1 MDGQLAGRLCARSS
15 LCLRLRFQWRVRP
28 RDLSVGRGVGRG
40 AAAAST
46 VGRHPGLP
54 EGGGGLYNNDDI
66 VKHLLC
72 SKHCSKRWI
81 RPGRGSRPGSR
92 GRGLESCPG
101 GLGPESPLRQVPVR
115 ELRQSPSPTP
125 SSAASTEPPEGRAL
139 GWMPPGWRTLSW
151 APPDDEVLS
160 WKSKIPSL
168 ASNGEAKR
176 QQWTDLLYLR
186 MKKGAFS
193 VVRRCVKL
201 CTGHEYAAKIINTK
215 KLSARD
221 HQKLEREAR
230 ICRLLKHSNIVRLH
244 DSISEEGFH
253 YLVFDLVT
261 GGELFEDIVARE
273 YYSEADASHCIQQI
287 LEAVLHCHQMGVVHR
302 DLKPENL
309 LLASKCKGAAVKLA
323 DFGLA
328 IEVQGD
334 QQAWFGF
341 AGTPGYLSPEVLRK
355 EAYGKPVDIWACG
368 VILYILLVG
377 YPPFWDEDQHKL
389 YQQIKA
395 GAYDFPSPEWDTVT
409 PEAKNLINQM
419 LTINPAKRIT
429 AHEALKHPWVCQR
442 STVASM
448 MHRQETVE
456 CLKKFNAR
464 RKLKGA
470 ILTTML
476 ATRNFSVGRQTTAPA
491 TMSAAASSP
500 TMGLVEQAKS
510 LLNKKADGVKP
521 QTNSTK
527 NSGGATSPKGSLPP
541 AALESSDST
550 TTTIEDEDTKAAR
563 ISDLLSTVRRGSGP
577 PDAEGPQPAAP
588 QPCPSPSFLNSLSGA
603 PARISDLLSTVR
615 RGSGPP
621 DAEGPQPAASQPC
634 GPSPSFL
641 NSLSGAPARISDL
654 LSTVRRGSGPPDA
667 EGPQPA
673 APQPCGPSPSFLNSL
688 SGPSRKQ
695 EIIKITE
702 QLIEAVNNGDFEAY
716 AKICDPGLTSFEP
729 EALGNLVEGMDF
741 HRFYFE
747 NLLAKN
753 SKPIHTTILNPHVH
767 VIGDDAACI
776 AYIRLTQ
783 YVDGQG
789 RPRTG
794 QSEET
799 RVWHRRDGKWQNV
812 HFHCSGAPVAPLQ

>member
-1 MDGQLAGRLCARSS
+1 MATTTCTRFTDEYQLY
-15 LCLRLRFQWRVRP
+15 
-28 RDLSVGRGVGRG
+28 
-40 AAAAST
+40 
-46 VGRHPGLP
+46 
-54 EGGGGLYNNDDI
+54 E
-66 VKHLLC
+66 
-72 SKHCSKRWI
+72 
-81 RPGRGSRPGSR
+81 
-92 GRGLESCPG
+92 E
-101 GLGPESPLRQVPVR
+101 LG
-115 ELRQSPSPTP
+115 
-125 SSAASTEPPEGRAL
+125 
-139 GWMPPGWRTLSW
+139 
-151 APPDDEVLS
+151 
-160 WKSKIPSL
+160 
-168 ASNGEAKR
+168 
-176 QQWTDLLYLR
+176 
-186 MKKGAFS
+186 KGAFS

-201 CTGHEYAAKIINTK
+201 CTGQEYAAKIINTK

-230 ICRLLKHSNIVRLH
+230 ICRLLKHPNIVRLH

-253 YLVFDLVT
+253 YLLFDLVT

-273 YYSEADASHCIQQI
+273 YYSEADASHCIHQI
-287 LEAVLHCHQMGVVHR
+287 LESVHHIHQHDIVHR

-309 LLASKCKGAAVKLA
+309 LLASKCKNAAVKLA

-429 AHEALKHPWVCQR
+429 AQEALKHPWVCQR

-476 ATRNFSVGRQTTAPA
+476 VSRNFS
-491 TMSAAASSP
+491 AAK
-500 TMGLVEQAKS
+500 T
-510 LLNKKADGVKP
+510 LLNKKADVKKRKSSSTVQYMP

-527 NSGGATSPKGSLPP
+527 NSIVTSPKGNIPSP
-541 AALESSDST
+541 ALEPQTTVIHNPVDGTKESSDSSNT
-550 TTTIEDEDTKAAR
+550 TVEDEDVKGKSLDNSSLKAQ
-563 ISDLLSTVRRGSGP
+563 SSTS
-577 PDAEGPQPAAP
+577 
-588 QPCPSPSFLNSLSGA
+588 
-603 PARISDLLSTVR
+603 
-615 RGSGPP
+615 
-621 DAEGPQPAASQPC
+621 SQPD
-634 GPSPSFL
+634 SSQ
-641 NSLSGAPARISDL
+641 SSS
-654 LSTVRRGSGPPDA
+654 
-667 EGPQPA
+667 A
-673 APQPCGPSPSFLNSL
+673 AVH
-688 SGPSRKQ
+688 SRKQ

-702 QLIEAVNNGDFEAY
+702 QLIEAINNGDFEAY

-767 VIGDDAACI
+767 LIGEDAACI

-783 YVDGQG
+783 FVDGQG
-789 RPRTG
+789 RPRSS

-799 RVWHRRDGKWQNV
+799 RVWHRRDSKWQNI
-812 HFHCSGAPVAPLQ
+812 HFHCSGAPAAPLQ

>member
-1 MDGQLAGRLCARSS
+1 MATTTCTRFTDEYQLY
-15 LCLRLRFQWRVRP
+15 
-28 RDLSVGRGVGRG
+28 
-40 AAAAST
+40 
-46 VGRHPGLP
+46 
-54 EGGGGLYNNDDI
+54 E
-66 VKHLLC
+66 
-72 SKHCSKRWI
+72 
-81 RPGRGSRPGSR
+81 
-92 GRGLESCPG
+92 E
-101 GLGPESPLRQVPVR
+101 LG
-115 ELRQSPSPTP
+115 
-125 SSAASTEPPEGRAL
+125 
-139 GWMPPGWRTLSW
+139 
-151 APPDDEVLS
+151 
-160 WKSKIPSL
+160 
-168 ASNGEAKR
+168 
-176 QQWTDLLYLR
+176 
-186 MKKGAFS
+186 KGAFS

-201 CTGHEYAAKIINTK
+201 STGQEYAAKIINTK

-230 ICRLLKHSNIVRLH
+230 ICRLLKHPNIVRLH

-253 YLVFDLVT
+253 YLLFDLVT

-273 YYSEADASHCIQQI
+273 YYSEADASHCMHQI
-287 LEAVLHCHQMGVVHR
+287 LDSVHHIHQHDIVHR

-309 LLASKCKGAAVKLA
+309 LLASKCKNAAVKLA

-429 AHEALKHPWVCQR
+429 AQEALKHPWVCQR

-476 ATRNFSVGRQTTAPA
+476 VSRNFSA
-491 TMSAAASSP
+491 
-500 TMGLVEQAKS
+500 AKS
-510 LLNKKADGVKP
+510 LLNKKADVKP

-527 NSGGATSPKGSLPP
+527 NSIVTSPKGNLPSP
-541 AALESSDST
+541 ALESSDSSNAT
-550 TTTIEDEDTKAAR
+550 VEDEEMKGKAVDNSSVQSNPSTQPDSAHTPPGPSPALFTATKFT
-563 ISDLLSTVRRGSGP
+563 DLLGVVRRGSVPTSDG
-577 PDAEGPQPAAP
+577 EGGSTITPAVVSAPSTPQTPNIPTQMSRLTDLVSSVRRPTAP
-588 QPCPSPSFLNSLSGA
+588 QTDTEASAASRPLTAPVSAPSHPSPS
-603 PARISDLLSTVR
+603 PA
-615 RGSGPP
+615 
-621 DAEGPQPAASQPC
+621 QPSSSPL
-634 GPSPSFL
+634 PS
-641 NSLSGAPARISDL
+641 AH
-654 LSTVRRGSGPPDA
+654 
-667 EGPQPA
+667 
-673 APQPCGPSPSFLNSL
+673 
-688 SGPSRKQ
+688 SRKQ

-702 QLIEAVNNGDFEAY
+702 QLIEAINNGDFEAY
-716 AKICDPGLTSFEP
+716 AKICDPGLTCFEP

-747 NLLAKN
+747 NLLSKN

-767 VIGDDAACI
+767 LIGEEAACI

-789 RPRTG
+789 RPRSS

-799 RVWHRRDGKWQNV
+799 RVWHRRDSKWQNV
-812 HFHCSGAPVAPLQ
+812 HFHCSGAPAAPLQ

>member
-1 MDGQLAGRLCARSS
+1 MATTTCTRFTDEFQLY
-15 LCLRLRFQWRVRP
+15 
-28 RDLSVGRGVGRG
+28 
-40 AAAAST
+40 
-46 VGRHPGLP
+46 
-54 EGGGGLYNNDDI
+54 E
-66 VKHLLC
+66 
-72 SKHCSKRWI
+72 
-81 RPGRGSRPGSR
+81 
-92 GRGLESCPG
+92 E
-101 GLGPESPLRQVPVR
+101 LG
-115 ELRQSPSPTP
+115 
-125 SSAASTEPPEGRAL
+125 
-139 GWMPPGWRTLSW
+139 
-151 APPDDEVLS
+151 
-160 WKSKIPSL
+160 
-168 ASNGEAKR
+168 
-176 QQWTDLLYLR
+176 
-186 MKKGAFS
+186 KGAFS

-201 CTGHEYAAKIINTK
+201 CTGQEYAAKIINTK

-253 YLVFDLVT
+253 YLLFDLVT

-273 YYSEADASHCIQQI
+273 YYSEADASHCIHQI
-287 LEAVLHCHQMGVVHR
+287 LESVHHIHQHDIVHR

-309 LLASKCKGAAVKLA
+309 LLASKCKNAAVKLA

-429 AHEALKHPWVCQR
+429 AQEALKHPWVCQR

-476 ATRNFSVGRQTTAPA
+476 VSRNFSA
-491 TMSAAASSP
+491 
-500 TMGLVEQAKS
+500 AKS
-510 LLNKKADGVKP
+510 LLNKKADVKVRKRKSSSTVQYMEP
-521 QTNSTK
+521 QTTVIHNPVDRTK
-527 NSGGATSPKGSLPP
+527 
-541 AALESSDST
+541 ESSDSSNT
-550 TTTIEDEDTKAAR
+550 TVEDEDVKA
-563 ISDLLSTVRRGSGP
+563 
-577 PDAEGPQPAAP
+577 
-588 QPCPSPSFLNSLSGA
+588 
-603 PARISDLLSTVR
+603 
-615 RGSGPP
+615 
-621 DAEGPQPAASQPC
+621 
-634 GPSPSFL
+634 
-641 NSLSGAPARISDL
+641 
-654 LSTVRRGSGPPDA
+654 
-667 EGPQPA
+667 
-673 APQPCGPSPSFLNSL
+673 
-688 SGPSRKQ
+688 RKQ

-702 QLIEAVNNGDFEAY
+702 QLIEAINNGDFEAY
-716 AKICDPGLTSFEP
+716 AKICDAGLTSFEP

-767 VIGDDAACI
+767 LIGEDAACI

-783 YVDGQG
+783 FVDGQG
-789 RPRTG
+789 RPRSS

-799 RVWHRRDGKWQNV
+799 RVWHRRDSKWQNI
-812 HFHCSGAPVAPLQ
+812 HFHCSGAPAAPLQ

>member
-1 MDGQLAGRLCARSS
+1 MAVTCTRFTDEYQLYEEIG
-15 LCLRLRFQWRVRP
+15 
-28 RDLSVGRGVGRG
+28 
-40 AAAAST
+40 
-46 VGRHPGLP
+46 
-54 EGGGGLYNNDDI
+54 
-66 VKHLLC
+66 
-72 SKHCSKRWI
+72 
-81 RPGRGSRPGSR
+81 
-92 GRGLESCPG
+92 
-101 GLGPESPLRQVPVR
+101 
-115 ELRQSPSPTP
+115 
-125 SSAASTEPPEGRAL
+125 
-139 GWMPPGWRTLSW
+139 
-151 APPDDEVLS
+151 
-160 WKSKIPSL
+160 
-168 ASNGEAKR
+168 
-176 QQWTDLLYLR
+176 
-186 MKKGAFS
+186 KGAFS

-230 ICRLLKHSNIVRLH
+230 ICRLLKHPNIVRLH

-253 YLVFDLVT
+253 YLIFDLVT

-273 YYSEADASHCIQQI
+273 YYSEADASHCLHQI
-287 LEAVLHCHQMGVVHR
+287 LESVCFTHSCDIVHR

-491 TMSAAASSP
+491 TITTAATSTAL
-500 TMGLVEQAKS
+500 GLVEQAKT
-510 LLNKKADGVKP
+510 LLNKKTDVGKP

-527 NSGGATSPKGSLPP
+527 NSAGVTSPKGPIPP

-550 TTTIEDEDTKAAR
+550 HTNPEDEEMKVLKFSDILSSVRRGSGALEAEGPQAAVAQQP
-563 ISDLLSTVRRGSGP
+563 LSPSFPHSPLAQPARFTDIFNTVRRGSE
-577 PDAEGPQPAAP
+577 AEGVQYSNTQHRLSQPH
-588 QPCPSPSFLNSLSGA
+588 LNS
-603 PARISDLLSTVR
+603 PFV
-615 RGSGPP
+615 
-621 DAEGPQPAASQPC
+621 QP
-634 GPSPSFL
+634 
-641 NSLSGAPARISDL
+641 
-654 LSTVRRGSGPPDA
+654 
-667 EGPQPA
+667 
-673 APQPCGPSPSFLNSL
+673 
-688 SGPSRKQ
+688 RKQ

-716 AKICDPGLTSFEP
+716 AKICDPGLTTFEP
-729 EALGNLVEGMDF
+729 EALGNLVEGIDF

-747 NLLAKN
+747 NLLSKN
-753 SKPIHTTILNPHVH
+753 NKPIHTTILNPHVH
-767 VIGDDAACI
+767 VVGEDAACI

-783 YVDGQG
+783 YIDTQG
-789 RPRTG
+789 RPRTS

>member
-1 MDGQLAGRLCARSS
+1 MATTTCTRFTDEYQLY
-15 LCLRLRFQWRVRP
+15 
-28 RDLSVGRGVGRG
+28 
-40 AAAAST
+40 
-46 VGRHPGLP
+46 
-54 EGGGGLYNNDDI
+54 E
-66 VKHLLC
+66 
-72 SKHCSKRWI
+72 
-81 RPGRGSRPGSR
+81 
-92 GRGLESCPG
+92 E
-101 GLGPESPLRQVPVR
+101 LG
-115 ELRQSPSPTP
+115 
-125 SSAASTEPPEGRAL
+125 
-139 GWMPPGWRTLSW
+139 
-151 APPDDEVLS
+151 
-160 WKSKIPSL
+160 
-168 ASNGEAKR
+168 
-176 QQWTDLLYLR
+176 
-186 MKKGAFS
+186 KGAFS

-201 CTGHEYAAKIINTK
+201 CTGQEYAAKIINTK

-230 ICRLLKHSNIVRLH
+230 ICRLLKHPNIVRLH

-253 YLVFDLVT
+253 YLLFDLVT

-309 LLASKCKGAAVKLA
+309 LLASKCKNAAVKLA

-429 AHEALKHPWVCQR
+429 AQEALKHPWVCQR

-476 ATRNFSVGRQTTAPA
+476 VSRNFSVGSRQTTAPA
-491 TMSAAASSP
+491 SVTAAAAAVAAAAG
-500 TMGLVEQAKS
+500 TTAGLVEQAKT
-510 LLNKKADGVKP
+510 LLNKKADVKEP
-521 QTNSTK
+521 QTTVIHNPVDRK
-527 NSGGATSPKGSLPP
+527 K
-541 AALESSDST
+541 ESSDSSNT
-550 TTTIEDEDTKAAR
+550 TVEDEDVKGKSLDSSSLKAQSSTSSQPDSSQGSSAASFSATKFA
-563 ISDLLSTVRRGSGP
+563 DLLGSVRRGSGP
-577 PDAEGPQPAAP
+577 TSDGEGRSSTPPPAAFSA
-588 QPCPSPSFLNSLSGA
+588 PSPPHTPVVPMQMSRLTDLVSSVRRVPVAPAPEVEAAPAPVPCARPTPPPAHTTSPPPPHSPSSPSLS
-603 PARISDLLSTVR
+603 S
-615 RGSGPP
+615 
-621 DAEGPQPAASQPC
+621 SQM
-634 GPSPSFL
+634 
-641 NSLSGAPARISDL
+641 
-654 LSTVRRGSGPPDA
+654 
-667 EGPQPA
+667 
-673 APQPCGPSPSFLNSL
+673 
-688 SGPSRKQ
+688 RKQ

-767 VIGDDAACI
+767 LIGEDAACI

-783 YVDGQG
+783 FVDGQG
-789 RPRTG
+789 RPRSS

-799 RVWHRRDGKWQNV
+799 RVWHRRDSKWQNI
-812 HFHCSGAPVAPLQ
+812 HFHCSGAPAAPLQ

>member
-1 MDGQLAGRLCARSS
+1 MATTTCTRFTDEYQLY
-15 LCLRLRFQWRVRP
+15 
-28 RDLSVGRGVGRG
+28 
-40 AAAAST
+40 
-46 VGRHPGLP
+46 
-54 EGGGGLYNNDDI
+54 E
-66 VKHLLC
+66 
-72 SKHCSKRWI
+72 
-81 RPGRGSRPGSR
+81 
-92 GRGLESCPG
+92 E
-101 GLGPESPLRQVPVR
+101 LG
-115 ELRQSPSPTP
+115 
-125 SSAASTEPPEGRAL
+125 
-139 GWMPPGWRTLSW
+139 
-151 APPDDEVLS
+151 
-160 WKSKIPSL
+160 
-168 ASNGEAKR
+168 
-176 QQWTDLLYLR
+176 
-186 MKKGAFS
+186 KGAFS

-201 CTGHEYAAKIINTK
+201 CTGQEYAAKIINTK

-230 ICRLLKHSNIVRLH
+230 ICRLLKHHNIVRLH

-253 YLVFDLVT
+253 YLLFDLVT

-273 YYSEADASHCIQQI
+273 YYSEADASHCIHQI
-287 LEAVLHCHQMGVVHR
+287 LDSVHHIHQHDIVHR

-309 LLASKCKGAAVKLA
+309 LLASKCKNAAVKLA

-429 AHEALKHPWVCQR
+429 AQEALKHPWVCQR

-476 ATRNFSVGRQTTAPA
+476 VSRNFS
-491 TMSAAASSP
+491 AAK
-500 TMGLVEQAKS
+500 T
-510 LLNKKADGVKP
+510 LLNKKADVKKRKSSSTVQYMEP
-521 QTNSTK
+521 QTTVIHNPVDRTK
-527 NSGGATSPKGSLPP
+527 
-541 AALESSDST
+541 ESSDSSNT
-550 TTTIEDEDTKAAR
+550 TVEDEDVKGKSLDNSSLKAQSSTSSQPDSAQGSSAAVYSATKFA
-563 ISDLLSTVRRGSGP
+563 DLLGSVRRGSGP
-577 PDAEGPQPAAP
+577 TSDGEGRTSTPPPAALSAPSPPHTPVVPMQMSRLTDLVSSVRRVPAAP
-588 QPCPSPSFLNSLSGA
+588 APEVDAAPAPVPSARPTPPPAHTTSPPPPPSPSSLS
-603 PARISDLLSTVR
+603 LS
-615 RGSGPP
+615 S
-621 DAEGPQPAASQPC
+621 SQ
-634 GPSPSFL
+634 
-641 NSLSGAPARISDL
+641 I
-654 LSTVRRGSGPPDA
+654 
-667 EGPQPA
+667 
-673 APQPCGPSPSFLNSL
+673 
-688 SGPSRKQ
+688 RKQ

-702 QLIEAVNNGDFEAY
+702 QLIEAINNGDFEAY

-767 VIGDDAACI
+767 LIGEDAACI

-783 YVDGQG
+783 YVDNQG
-789 RPRTG
+789 RPRSS

-799 RVWHRRDGKWQNV
+799 RVWHRRDSKWQNI
-812 HFHCSGAPVAPLQ
+812 HFHCSGAPAAPLQ

>member
-1 MDGQLAGRLCARSS
+1 MATTTCTRFTDEYQLY
-15 LCLRLRFQWRVRP
+15 
-28 RDLSVGRGVGRG
+28 
-40 AAAAST
+40 
-46 VGRHPGLP
+46 
-54 EGGGGLYNNDDI
+54 E
-66 VKHLLC
+66 
-72 SKHCSKRWI
+72 
-81 RPGRGSRPGSR
+81 
-92 GRGLESCPG
+92 E
-101 GLGPESPLRQVPVR
+101 LG
-115 ELRQSPSPTP
+115 
-125 SSAASTEPPEGRAL
+125 
-139 GWMPPGWRTLSW
+139 
-151 APPDDEVLS
+151 
-160 WKSKIPSL
+160 
-168 ASNGEAKR
+168 
-176 QQWTDLLYLR
+176 
-186 MKKGAFS
+186 KGAFS

-201 CTGHEYAAKIINTK
+201 CTGQEYAAKIINTK

-230 ICRLLKHSNIVRLH
+230 ICRLLKHPNIVRLH

-253 YLVFDLVT
+253 YLLFDLVT

-309 LLASKCKGAAVKLA
+309 LLASKCKNAAVKLA

-429 AHEALKHPWVCQR
+429 AQEALKHPWVCQR

-464 RKLKGA
+464 RKLK
-470 ILTTML
+470 
-476 ATRNFSVGRQTTAPA
+476 VGLKTHYLKHQPLQVLKLTAPLRPTVA
-491 TMSAAASSP
+491 TTSYELLFPLSSAA
-500 TMGLVEQAKS
+500 
-510 LLNKKADGVKP
+510 
-521 QTNSTK
+521 
-527 NSGGATSPKGSLPP
+527 
-541 AALESSDST
+541 
-550 TTTIEDEDTKAAR
+550 
-563 ISDLLSTVRRGSGP
+563 
-577 PDAEGPQPAAP
+577 
-588 QPCPSPSFLNSLSGA
+588 
-603 PARISDLLSTVR
+603 
-615 RGSGPP
+615 
-621 DAEGPQPAASQPC
+621 
-634 GPSPSFL
+634 
-641 NSLSGAPARISDL
+641 
-654 LSTVRRGSGPPDA
+654 
-667 EGPQPA
+667 
-673 APQPCGPSPSFLNSL
+673 
-688 SGPSRKQ
+688 RKQ

-702 QLIEAVNNGDFEAY
+702 QLIEAINNGDFEAY

-767 VIGDDAACI
+767 LIGEDAACI

-783 YVDGQG
+783 FVDSQG
-789 RPRTG
+789 RPRSS

-799 RVWHRRDGKWQNV
+799 RVWYRRDSKWQNI
-812 HFHCSGAPVAPLQ
+812 HFHCSGAPAAPLQ

>member
-1 MDGQLAGRLCARSS
+1 MAVTCTRFTDEYQLYEEIG
-15 LCLRLRFQWRVRP
+15 
-28 RDLSVGRGVGRG
+28 
-40 AAAAST
+40 
-46 VGRHPGLP
+46 
-54 EGGGGLYNNDDI
+54 
-66 VKHLLC
+66 
-72 SKHCSKRWI
+72 
-81 RPGRGSRPGSR
+81 
-92 GRGLESCPG
+92 
-101 GLGPESPLRQVPVR
+101 
-115 ELRQSPSPTP
+115 
-125 SSAASTEPPEGRAL
+125 
-139 GWMPPGWRTLSW
+139 
-151 APPDDEVLS
+151 
-160 WKSKIPSL
+160 
-168 ASNGEAKR
+168 
-176 QQWTDLLYLR
+176 
-186 MKKGAFS
+186 KGAFS

-230 ICRLLKHSNIVRLH
+230 ICRLLKHPNIVRLH

-253 YLVFDLVT
+253 YLIFDLVT

-328 IEVQGD
+328 IEVQGE

-491 TMSAAASSP
+491 TITTAATSTAL
-500 TMGLVEQAKS
+500 GLVEQAKS
-510 LLNKKADGVKP
+510 LLNKKTDVGKP

-527 NSGGATSPKGSLPP
+527 NSAGVTSPKGPIPP
-541 AALESSDST
+541 ATLEPQTTVIHNLVDGIKESSDST
-550 TTTIEDEDTKAAR
+550 HTNPEDEEMKA
-563 ISDLLSTVRRGSGP
+563 
-577 PDAEGPQPAAP
+577 
-588 QPCPSPSFLNSLSGA
+588 
-603 PARISDLLSTVR
+603 
-615 RGSGPP
+615 
-621 DAEGPQPAASQPC
+621 
-634 GPSPSFL
+634 
-641 NSLSGAPARISDL
+641 
-654 LSTVRRGSGPPDA
+654 
-667 EGPQPA
+667 
-673 APQPCGPSPSFLNSL
+673 
-688 SGPSRKQ
+688 RKQ

-716 AKICDPGLTSFEP
+716 AKICDPGLTTFEP
-729 EALGNLVEGMDF
+729 EALGNLVEGIDF

-747 NLLAKN
+747 NLLSKN
-753 SKPIHTTILNPHVH
+753 NKPIHTTILNPHVH
-767 VIGDDAACI
+767 VVGEDAACI

-783 YVDGQG
+783 YIDTQG
-789 RPRTG
+789 RPRTS

>member
-1 MDGQLAGRLCARSS
+1 MRQVWPDESS
-15 LCLRLRFQWRVRP
+15 
-28 RDLSVGRGVGRG
+28 
-40 AAAAST
+40 
-46 VGRHPGLP
+46 
-54 EGGGGLYNNDDI
+54 
-66 VKHLLC
+66 
-72 SKHCSKRWI
+72 
-81 RPGRGSRPGSR
+81 GSLPGSR
-92 GRGLESCPG
+92 HSGAFPANPPLGSEFQGSSPG
-101 GLGPESPLRQVPVR
+101 AKNRSLQVPNSGLTVPRSRPCLGVR
-115 ELRQSPSPTP
+115 GDLAGAKTLR
-125 SSAASTEPPEGRAL
+125 
-139 GWMPPGWRTLSW
+139 
-151 APPDDEVLS
+151 
-160 WKSKIPSL
+160 
-168 ASNGEAKR
+168 
-176 QQWTDLLYLR
+176 
-186 MKKGAFS
+186 GAFS
-193 VVRRCVKL
+193 VVRRCVKK
-201 CTGHEYAAKIINTK
+201 TSTQEYAAKIINTK

-230 ICRLLKHSNIVRLH
+230 ICRLLKHPNIVRLH

-273 YYSEADASHCIQQI
+273 YYSEADASHCIHQI
-287 LEAVLHCHQMGVVHR
+287 LESVNHIHQHDIVHR

-355 EAYGKPVDIWACG
+355 DPYGKPVDIWACG

-429 AHEALKHPWVCQR
+429 ADQALKHPWVCQR

-456 CLKKFNAR
+456 CLRKFNAR

-476 ATRNFSVGRQTTAPA
+476 VSRNFSA
-491 TMSAAASSP
+491 
-500 TMGLVEQAKS
+500 AKS
-510 LLNKKADGVKP
+510 LLNKKSDGGVKKRKSSSSVHLMEP
-521 QTNSTK
+521 QTTVVHN
-527 NSGGATSPKGSLPP
+527 ATDGIKGST
-541 AALESSDST
+541 ESCNT
-550 TTTIEDEDTKAAR
+550 TTEDDDLKAAQLR
-563 ISDLLSTVRRGSGP
+563 TGDRSSLGSDGRSPRDRTAPSAGMQ
-577 PDAEGPQPAAP
+577 PQP
-588 QPCPSPSFLNSLSGA
+588 SL
-603 PARISDLLSTVR
+603 
-615 RGSGPP
+615 GSS
-621 DAEGPQPAASQPC
+621 A
-634 GPSPSFL
+634 
-641 NSLSGAPARISDL
+641 I
-654 LSTVRRGSGPPDA
+654 
-667 EGPQPA
+667 
-673 APQPCGPSPSFLNSL
+673 
-688 SGPSRKQ
+688 RKQ

-702 QLIEAVNNGDFEAY
+702 QLIEAINNGDFDAY
-716 AKICDPGLTSFEP
+716 TKICDPGLTSFEP

-741 HRFYFE
+741 HKFYFE
-747 NLLAKN
+747 NLLSKN

-767 VIGDDAACI
+767 VIGEDAACI

-783 YVDGQG
+783 YIDGQG
-789 RPRTG
+789 RPRTS

-799 RVWHRRDGKWQNV
+799 RVWHRRDGKWLNV
-812 HFHCSGAPVAPLQ
+812 HYHCSGAPAAPLQ

>member
-1 MDGQLAGRLCARSS
+1 MATTTCTRFTDEYQLY
-15 LCLRLRFQWRVRP
+15 
-28 RDLSVGRGVGRG
+28 
-40 AAAAST
+40 
-46 VGRHPGLP
+46 
-54 EGGGGLYNNDDI
+54 E
-66 VKHLLC
+66 
-72 SKHCSKRWI
+72 
-81 RPGRGSRPGSR
+81 
-92 GRGLESCPG
+92 E
-101 GLGPESPLRQVPVR
+101 LG
-115 ELRQSPSPTP
+115 
-125 SSAASTEPPEGRAL
+125 
-139 GWMPPGWRTLSW
+139 
-151 APPDDEVLS
+151 
-160 WKSKIPSL
+160 
-168 ASNGEAKR
+168 
-176 QQWTDLLYLR
+176 
-186 MKKGAFS
+186 KGAFS

-201 CTGHEYAAKIINTK
+201 CTGQEYAAKIINTK

-253 YLVFDLVT
+253 YLLFDLVT

-273 YYSEADASHCIQQI
+273 YYSEADASHCIHQI
-287 LEAVLHCHQMGVVHR
+287 LDSVHHIHQHDIVHR

-309 LLASKCKGAAVKLA
+309 LLASKCKNAAVKLA

-429 AHEALKHPWVCQR
+429 AQEALKHPWVCQR

-476 ATRNFSVGRQTTAPA
+476 VSRNFSA
-491 TMSAAASSP
+491 
-500 TMGLVEQAKS
+500 AKS
-510 LLNKKADGVKP
+510 LLNKKADVKKRKSSSTVQYMEP
-521 QTNSTK
+521 QTTVIHNPVDGTK
-527 NSGGATSPKGSLPP
+527 
-541 AALESSDST
+541 ESSDSSNT
-550 TTTIEDEDTKAAR
+550 TVEDEDVKA
-563 ISDLLSTVRRGSGP
+563 
-577 PDAEGPQPAAP
+577 
-588 QPCPSPSFLNSLSGA
+588 
-603 PARISDLLSTVR
+603 
-615 RGSGPP
+615 
-621 DAEGPQPAASQPC
+621 
-634 GPSPSFL
+634 
-641 NSLSGAPARISDL
+641 
-654 LSTVRRGSGPPDA
+654 
-667 EGPQPA
+667 
-673 APQPCGPSPSFLNSL
+673 
-688 SGPSRKQ
+688 RKQ

-767 VIGDDAACI
+767 LIGEDAACI

-783 YVDGQG
+783 FVDGQG
-789 RPRTG
+789 RPRSS

-799 RVWHRRDGKWQNV
+799 RVWHRRDSKWQNV
-812 HFHCSGAPVAPLQ
+812 HFHCSGAPAAPLQ

>member
-1 MDGQLAGRLCARSS
+1 MATTTCTRFTDEYQLY
-15 LCLRLRFQWRVRP
+15 
-28 RDLSVGRGVGRG
+28 
-40 AAAAST
+40 
-46 VGRHPGLP
+46 
-54 EGGGGLYNNDDI
+54 E
-66 VKHLLC
+66 
-72 SKHCSKRWI
+72 
-81 RPGRGSRPGSR
+81 
-92 GRGLESCPG
+92 E
-101 GLGPESPLRQVPVR
+101 LG
-115 ELRQSPSPTP
+115 
-125 SSAASTEPPEGRAL
+125 
-139 GWMPPGWRTLSW
+139 
-151 APPDDEVLS
+151 
-160 WKSKIPSL
+160 
-168 ASNGEAKR
+168 
-176 QQWTDLLYLR
+176 
-186 MKKGAFS
+186 KGAFS

-201 CTGHEYAAKIINTK
+201 STGQEYAAKIINTK

-230 ICRLLKHSNIVRLH
+230 ICRLLKHPNIVRLH

-253 YLVFDLVT
+253 YLLFDLVT

-309 LLASKCKGAAVKLA
+309 LLASKCKNAAVKLA

-429 AHEALKHPWVCQR
+429 AQEALKHPWVCQR

-476 ATRNFSVGRQTTAPA
+476 VSRNFSVGSRQTTAPA
-491 TMSAAASSP
+491 SVTAAAAAVAAAAG
-500 TMGLVEQAKS
+500 TTAGLVEQAKS
-510 LLNKKADGVKP
+510 LLNKKADVKP

-527 NSGGATSPKGSLPP
+527 NSIVTSPKGNLPSP
-541 AALESSDST
+541 ALEAQTTVIHNAVDGIKESSDSSNAT
-550 TTTIEDEDTKAAR
+550 VEDEEMKA
-563 ISDLLSTVRRGSGP
+563 
-577 PDAEGPQPAAP
+577 
-588 QPCPSPSFLNSLSGA
+588 
-603 PARISDLLSTVR
+603 
-615 RGSGPP
+615 
-621 DAEGPQPAASQPC
+621 
-634 GPSPSFL
+634 
-641 NSLSGAPARISDL
+641 
-654 LSTVRRGSGPPDA
+654 
-667 EGPQPA
+667 
-673 APQPCGPSPSFLNSL
+673 
-688 SGPSRKQ
+688 RKQ

-702 QLIEAVNNGDFEAY
+702 QLIEANNNGDFEAY
-716 AKICDPGLTSFEP
+716 AKICDPGLTCFEP

-747 NLLAKN
+747 NLLSKN

-767 VIGDDAACI
+767 LIGDEAACI

-789 RPRTG
+789 RPRSS

-799 RVWHRRDGKWQNV
+799 RVWHRRDSKWQNV
-812 HFHCSGAPVAPLQ
+812 HFHCSGAPAAPLQ

>member
-1 MDGQLAGRLCARSS
+1 M
-15 LCLRLRFQWRVRP
+15 
-28 RDLSVGRGVGRG
+28 
-40 AAAAST
+40 AST
-46 VGRHPGLP
+46 GTCTRFSD
-54 EGGGGLYNNDDI
+54 EYQLY
-66 VKHLLC
+66 
-72 SKHCSKRWI
+72 
-81 RPGRGSRPGSR
+81 
-92 GRGLESCPG
+92 EE
-101 GLGPESPLRQVPVR
+101 LG
-115 ELRQSPSPTP
+115 
-125 SSAASTEPPEGRAL
+125 
-139 GWMPPGWRTLSW
+139 
-151 APPDDEVLS
+151 
-160 WKSKIPSL
+160 
-168 ASNGEAKR
+168 
-176 QQWTDLLYLR
+176 
-186 MKKGAFS
+186 KGAFS
-193 VVRRCVKL
+193 IVRRCVKL
-201 CTGHEYAAKIINTK
+201 STGQEYAAKIINTK

-328 IEVQGD
+328 IEVQGE

-429 AHEALKHPWVCQR
+429 ATEALKHPWVCQR

-476 ATRNFSVGRQTTAPA
+476 ATRNFSA
-491 TMSAAASSP
+491 
-500 TMGLVEQAKS
+500 AKS
-510 LLNKKADGVKP
+510 LLNKKVDGVKP

-527 NSGGATSPKGSLPP
+527 NNVVTSPKGNIPCP
-541 AALESSDST
+541 ALEPQTTVIHNPVDGIKESSDSSN
-550 TTTIEDEDTKAAR
+550 TTIEDEDVKA
-563 ISDLLSTVRRGSGP
+563 
-577 PDAEGPQPAAP
+577 
-588 QPCPSPSFLNSLSGA
+588 
-603 PARISDLLSTVR
+603 
-615 RGSGPP
+615 
-621 DAEGPQPAASQPC
+621 
-634 GPSPSFL
+634 
-641 NSLSGAPARISDL
+641 
-654 LSTVRRGSGPPDA
+654 
-667 EGPQPA
+667 
-673 APQPCGPSPSFLNSL
+673 
-688 SGPSRKQ
+688 RKQ
-695 EIIKITE
+695 EIIKLTE
-702 QLIEAVNNGDFEAY
+702 QLIEAINNGDFEAY

-767 VIGDDAACI
+767 LIGEDAACI

-783 YVDGQG
+783 YIDSQG
-789 RPRTG
+789 RPRTT

-799 RVWHRRDGKWQNV
+799 RVWHRRDSKWQNV
-812 HFHCSGAPVAPLQ
+812 HFHCSGAPAAPLQ

>member
-1 MDGQLAGRLCARSS
+1 M
-15 LCLRLRFQWRVRP
+15 
-28 RDLSVGRGVGRG
+28 
-40 AAAAST
+40 AST
-46 VGRHPGLP
+46 GTCTRFSD
-54 EGGGGLYNNDDI
+54 EYQLY
-66 VKHLLC
+66 
-72 SKHCSKRWI
+72 
-81 RPGRGSRPGSR
+81 
-92 GRGLESCPG
+92 EE
-101 GLGPESPLRQVPVR
+101 LG
-115 ELRQSPSPTP
+115 
-125 SSAASTEPPEGRAL
+125 
-139 GWMPPGWRTLSW
+139 
-151 APPDDEVLS
+151 
-160 WKSKIPSL
+160 
-168 ASNGEAKR
+168 
-176 QQWTDLLYLR
+176 
-186 MKKGAFS
+186 KGAFS
-193 VVRRCVKL
+193 IVRRCVKL
-201 CTGHEYAAKIINTK
+201 STGQEYAAKIINTK

-273 YYSEADASHCIQQI
+273 YYSEADASHCIHQI
-287 LEAVLHCHQMGVVHR
+287 LDSVNHIHQHDIVHR

-328 IEVQGD
+328 IEVQGE

-429 AHEALKHPWVCQR
+429 ATEALKHPWVCQR

-476 ATRNFSVGRQTTAPA
+476 ATRNFSA
-491 TMSAAASSP
+491 
-500 TMGLVEQAKS
+500 AKS
-510 LLNKKADGVKP
+510 LLNKKVDGVKKRKSSSSV
-521 QTNSTK
+521 Q
-527 NSGGATSPKGSLPP
+527 LM
-541 AALESSDST
+541 ESSDSSN
-550 TTTIEDEDTKAAR
+550 TTIEDEDVKAKGAESNAVR
-563 ISDLLSTVRRGSGP
+563 NQSGAGSQTEVLQSAHPPPPVLSAKFTDVLSSVRRGSGP
-577 PDAEGPQPAAP
+577 FPEHEGPQTATQPQTPSLAP
-588 QPCPSPSFLNSLSGA
+588 SAMPTAKFTDVLKS
-603 PARISDLLSTVR
+603 VR
-615 RGSGPP
+615 RGSAPFPESEGGQSVQTPP
-621 DAEGPQPAASQPC
+621 LNPFISTPFAKGLDRVSVKSQSNDSKRPLS
-634 GPSPSFL
+634 SP
-641 NSLSGAPARISDL
+641 
-654 LSTVRRGSGPPDA
+654 PPT
-667 EGPQPA
+667 Q
-673 APQPCGPSPSFLNSL
+673 
-688 SGPSRKQ
+688 SRKQ
-695 EIIKITE
+695 EIIKLTE
-702 QLIEAVNNGDFEAY
+702 QLIEAINNGDFEAY

-767 VIGDDAACI
+767 LIGEDAACI

-783 YVDGQG
+783 YIDSQG
-789 RPRTG
+789 RPRTT

-799 RVWHRRDGKWQNV
+799 RVWHRRDSKWQNV
-812 HFHCSGAPVAPLQ
+812 HFHCSGAPAAPLQ

>member
-1 MDGQLAGRLCARSS
+1 MATTVTCTRFTDEYQLYEEIG
-15 LCLRLRFQWRVRP
+15 
-28 RDLSVGRGVGRG
+28 
-40 AAAAST
+40 
-46 VGRHPGLP
+46 
-54 EGGGGLYNNDDI
+54 
-66 VKHLLC
+66 
-72 SKHCSKRWI
+72 
-81 RPGRGSRPGSR
+81 
-92 GRGLESCPG
+92 
-101 GLGPESPLRQVPVR
+101 
-115 ELRQSPSPTP
+115 
-125 SSAASTEPPEGRAL
+125 
-139 GWMPPGWRTLSW
+139 
-151 APPDDEVLS
+151 
-160 WKSKIPSL
+160 
-168 ASNGEAKR
+168 
-176 QQWTDLLYLR
+176 
-186 MKKGAFS
+186 KGAFS

-253 YLVFDLVT
+253 YLIFDLVT

-491 TMSAAASSP
+491 TMSAAASGA
-500 TMGLVEQAKS
+500 TMGLVEQAAKS
-510 LLNKKADGVKP
+510 LLNKKVDVGKP
-521 QTNSTK
+521 QTNSSK
-527 NSGGATSPKGSLPP
+527 GSAGVTSPKGTLPP
-541 AALESSDST
+541 AALEPQTTVIHNPVDGIKESSDST
-550 TTTIEDEDTKAAR
+550 NTTIEDEDTKAAR
-563 ISDLLSTVRRGSGP
+563 FSDILFTVSRGSGPPDTEGLQPATSQPCPSPAVTNPPPPQPTKFSDILSTVRKGSGPPDAEGPRPAGSQPCPSPAVANPLVPQPARFSDLFNTVRRGSGP
-577 PDAEGPQPAAP
+577 PDTAVS
-588 QPCPSPSFLNSLSGA
+588 QPCPSPAVTNPL
-603 PARISDLLSTVR
+603 
-615 RGSGPP
+615 PP
-621 DAEGPQPAASQPC
+621 LP
-634 GPSPSFL
+634 
-641 NSLSGAPARISDL
+641 
-654 LSTVRRGSGPPDA
+654 
-667 EGPQPA
+667 
-673 APQPCGPSPSFLNSL
+673 
-688 SGPSRKQ
+688 RKQ

-747 NLLAKN
+747 NLLSKN
-753 SKPIHTTILNPHVH
+753 NKPIHTTILNPHVH
-767 VIGDDAACI
+767 VIGEDAACI

-783 YVDGQG
+783 YIDGQG
-789 RPRTG
+789 RPRTS

>member
-1 MDGQLAGRLCARSS
+1 MATTTCTRFTDEYQLY
-15 LCLRLRFQWRVRP
+15 
-28 RDLSVGRGVGRG
+28 
-40 AAAAST
+40 
-46 VGRHPGLP
+46 
-54 EGGGGLYNNDDI
+54 E
-66 VKHLLC
+66 
-72 SKHCSKRWI
+72 
-81 RPGRGSRPGSR
+81 
-92 GRGLESCPG
+92 E
-101 GLGPESPLRQVPVR
+101 LG
-115 ELRQSPSPTP
+115 
-125 SSAASTEPPEGRAL
+125 
-139 GWMPPGWRTLSW
+139 
-151 APPDDEVLS
+151 
-160 WKSKIPSL
+160 
-168 ASNGEAKR
+168 
-176 QQWTDLLYLR
+176 
-186 MKKGAFS
+186 KGAFS

-201 CTGHEYAAKIINTK
+201 STGQEYAAKIINTK

-230 ICRLLKHSNIVRLH
+230 ICRLLKHPNIVRLH

-253 YLVFDLVT
+253 YLLFDLVT

-309 LLASKCKGAAVKLA
+309 LLASKCKNAAVKLA

-419 LTINPAKRIT
+419 LTINPTKRIT
-429 AHEALKHPWVCQR
+429 AQEALKHPWVCQR

-476 ATRNFSVGRQTTAPA
+476 VSRNFSVGSRQTTAPA
-491 TMSAAASSP
+491 SVTAAAAAVAAAAG
-500 TMGLVEQAKS
+500 TTAGLVEQAAKS
-510 LLNKKADGVKP
+510 LLNKKADVKKRKSSSTIQYMP

-527 NSGGATSPKGSLPP
+527 NSIVTSPKGNLPSP
-541 AALESSDST
+541 ALESSDSSNAT
-550 TTTIEDEDTKAAR
+550 VEDEEMKA
-563 ISDLLSTVRRGSGP
+563 
-577 PDAEGPQPAAP
+577 
-588 QPCPSPSFLNSLSGA
+588 
-603 PARISDLLSTVR
+603 
-615 RGSGPP
+615 
-621 DAEGPQPAASQPC
+621 
-634 GPSPSFL
+634 
-641 NSLSGAPARISDL
+641 
-654 LSTVRRGSGPPDA
+654 
-667 EGPQPA
+667 
-673 APQPCGPSPSFLNSL
+673 
-688 SGPSRKQ
+688 RKQ

-702 QLIEAVNNGDFEAY
+702 QLIEAINNGDFEAY
-716 AKICDPGLTSFEP
+716 AKICDPGLTCFEP

-747 NLLAKN
+747 NLLSKN
-753 SKPIHTTILNPHVH
+753 NKPIHTTILNPHVH
-767 VIGDDAACI
+767 LIGEEAACI

-789 RPRTG
+789 RPRSS

-799 RVWHRRDGKWQNV
+799 RVWHRRDSKWQNV
-812 HFHCSGAPVAPLQ
+812 HFHCSGAPAAPLQ

>member
-1 MDGQLAGRLCARSS
+1 MATTTCTRFTDEYQLY
-15 LCLRLRFQWRVRP
+15 
-28 RDLSVGRGVGRG
+28 
-40 AAAAST
+40 
-46 VGRHPGLP
+46 
-54 EGGGGLYNNDDI
+54 E
-66 VKHLLC
+66 
-72 SKHCSKRWI
+72 
-81 RPGRGSRPGSR
+81 
-92 GRGLESCPG
+92 E
-101 GLGPESPLRQVPVR
+101 LG
-115 ELRQSPSPTP
+115 
-125 SSAASTEPPEGRAL
+125 
-139 GWMPPGWRTLSW
+139 
-151 APPDDEVLS
+151 
-160 WKSKIPSL
+160 
-168 ASNGEAKR
+168 
-176 QQWTDLLYLR
+176 
-186 MKKGAFS
+186 KGAFS

-201 CTGHEYAAKIINTK
+201 STGQEYAAKIINTK

-230 ICRLLKHSNIVRLH
+230 ICRLLKHPNIVRLH

-253 YLVFDLVT
+253 YLLFDLVT

-273 YYSEADASHCIQQI
+273 YYSEADASHCIHQI
-287 LEAVLHCHQMGVVHR
+287 LDSVHHIHQHDIVHR

-309 LLASKCKGAAVKLA
+309 LLASKCKNAAVKLA

-429 AHEALKHPWVCQR
+429 AQEALKHPWVCQR

-476 ATRNFSVGRQTTAPA
+476 VSRNFSVGSRQTTAPA
-491 TMSAAASSP
+491 SVTAAAAAVAAAAG
-500 TMGLVEQAKS
+500 TTAGLVEQAKS
-510 LLNKKADGVKP
+510 LLNKKADVKKRKSS
-521 QTNSTK
+521 STIQYM
-527 NSGGATSPKGSLPP
+527 
-541 AALESSDST
+541 ESSDSSNAT
-550 TTTIEDEDTKAAR
+550 VEDEEMKA
-563 ISDLLSTVRRGSGP
+563 
-577 PDAEGPQPAAP
+577 
-588 QPCPSPSFLNSLSGA
+588 
-603 PARISDLLSTVR
+603 
-615 RGSGPP
+615 
-621 DAEGPQPAASQPC
+621 
-634 GPSPSFL
+634 
-641 NSLSGAPARISDL
+641 
-654 LSTVRRGSGPPDA
+654 
-667 EGPQPA
+667 
-673 APQPCGPSPSFLNSL
+673 
-688 SGPSRKQ
+688 RKQ

-702 QLIEAVNNGDFEAY
+702 QLIEAINNGDFEAY
-716 AKICDPGLTSFEP
+716 AKICDPGLTCFEP

-747 NLLAKN
+747 NLLSKN

-767 VIGDDAACI
+767 LIGEEAACI

-789 RPRTG
+789 RPRSS

-799 RVWHRRDGKWQNV
+799 RVWHRRDSKWQNV
-812 HFHCSGAPVAPLQ
+812 HFHCSGAPAAPLQ

>member
-1 MDGQLAGRLCARSS
+1 MATTTCTRFTDEYQLY
-15 LCLRLRFQWRVRP
+15 
-28 RDLSVGRGVGRG
+28 
-40 AAAAST
+40 
-46 VGRHPGLP
+46 
-54 EGGGGLYNNDDI
+54 E
-66 VKHLLC
+66 
-72 SKHCSKRWI
+72 
-81 RPGRGSRPGSR
+81 
-92 GRGLESCPG
+92 E
-101 GLGPESPLRQVPVR
+101 LG
-115 ELRQSPSPTP
+115 
-125 SSAASTEPPEGRAL
+125 
-139 GWMPPGWRTLSW
+139 
-151 APPDDEVLS
+151 
-160 WKSKIPSL
+160 
-168 ASNGEAKR
+168 
-176 QQWTDLLYLR
+176 
-186 MKKGAFS
+186 KGAFS

-201 CTGHEYAAKIINTK
+201 CTGQEFAAKIINTK

-230 ICRLLKHSNIVRLH
+230 ICRLLKHPNIVRLH

-253 YLVFDLVT
+253 YLLFDLVT

-309 LLASKCKGAAVKLA
+309 LLASKCKNAAVKLA

-429 AHEALKHPWVCQR
+429 AQEALKHPWVCQR

-476 ATRNFSVGRQTTAPA
+476 VSRNFSA
-491 TMSAAASSP
+491 
-500 TMGLVEQAKS
+500 AKS
-510 LLNKKADGVKP
+510 LLSKKADVKP
-521 QTNSTK
+521 QSNSTK
-527 NSGGATSPKGSLPP
+527 NSIVTSPKGSVPSP
-541 AALESSDST
+541 ALEPQTTVIHNPVDGIKESSDSSN
-550 TTTIEDEDTKAAR
+550 TTIEDEDVKA
-563 ISDLLSTVRRGSGP
+563 
-577 PDAEGPQPAAP
+577 
-588 QPCPSPSFLNSLSGA
+588 
-603 PARISDLLSTVR
+603 
-615 RGSGPP
+615 
-621 DAEGPQPAASQPC
+621 
-634 GPSPSFL
+634 
-641 NSLSGAPARISDL
+641 
-654 LSTVRRGSGPPDA
+654 
-667 EGPQPA
+667 
-673 APQPCGPSPSFLNSL
+673 
-688 SGPSRKQ
+688 RKQ

-702 QLIEAVNNGDFEAY
+702 QLIEAINNGDFEAY

-741 HRFYFE
+741 HRFYFD
-747 NLLAKN
+747 NLLSKN

-767 VIGDDAACI
+767 LIGEDAACI

-783 YVDGQG
+783 FVDGQG
-789 RPRTG
+789 RPRSS

-799 RVWHRRDGKWQNV
+799 RVWHRRESKWQNV
-812 HFHCSGAPVAPLQ
+812 HFHCSGAPAAPLQ

>member
-1 MDGQLAGRLCARSS
+1 MATTTCTRFTDEYQLY
-15 LCLRLRFQWRVRP
+15 
-28 RDLSVGRGVGRG
+28 
-40 AAAAST
+40 
-46 VGRHPGLP
+46 
-54 EGGGGLYNNDDI
+54 E
-66 VKHLLC
+66 
-72 SKHCSKRWI
+72 
-81 RPGRGSRPGSR
+81 
-92 GRGLESCPG
+92 E
-101 GLGPESPLRQVPVR
+101 LG
-115 ELRQSPSPTP
+115 
-125 SSAASTEPPEGRAL
+125 
-139 GWMPPGWRTLSW
+139 
-151 APPDDEVLS
+151 
-160 WKSKIPSL
+160 
-168 ASNGEAKR
+168 
-176 QQWTDLLYLR
+176 
-186 MKKGAFS
+186 KGAFS

-201 CTGHEYAAKIINTK
+201 CTGQEYAAKIINTK

-230 ICRLLKHSNIVRLH
+230 ICRLLKHPNIVRLH

-253 YLVFDLVT
+253 YLLFDLVT

-309 LLASKCKGAAVKLA
+309 LLASKCKNAAVKLA

-429 AHEALKHPWVCQR
+429 AQEALKHPWVCQR

-476 ATRNFSVGRQTTAPA
+476 VSRNFSVGSRQTTAPA
-491 TMSAAASSP
+491 SVTAAAAAVAAAAG
-500 TMGLVEQAKS
+500 TTAGLVEQAKT
-510 LLNKKADGVKP
+510 LLNKKADVKKRKSSSTVQYMP

-527 NSGGATSPKGSLPP
+527 NSIVTSPKGNLPSP
-541 AALESSDST
+541 ALESSDSSNAT
-550 TTTIEDEDTKAAR
+550 VEDEDMKGKSVDHSSGLAQSNPSSQPDHAHTAQGPAPAVFTATKFT
-563 ISDLLSTVRRGSGP
+563 DLLGVVRKGSGP
-577 PDAEGPQPAAP
+577 TADGEGSTNNPPAAP
-588 QPCPSPSFLNSLSGA
+588 VAPTAPPTPQTPNTPMQMSRLTDLVSSVRRNPVPQADTESTAPSRPLTTPTQPSP
-603 PARISDLLSTVR
+603 
-615 RGSGPP
+615 PP
-621 DAEGPQPAASQPC
+621 PQPSS
-634 GPSPSFL
+634 SPL
-641 NSLSGAPARISDL
+641 
-654 LSTVRRGSGPPDA
+654 PP
-667 EGPQPA
+667 
-673 APQPCGPSPSFLNSL
+673 LH
-688 SGPSRKQ
+688 SRKQ

-702 QLIEAVNNGDFEAY
+702 QLIEAINNGDFEAY

-747 NLLAKN
+747 NLLSKN

-767 VIGDDAACI
+767 LIGEDAACI

-789 RPRTG
+789 RPRSS

-799 RVWHRRDGKWQNV
+799 RVWHRRDSKWQNV
-812 HFHCSGAPVAPLQ
+812 HFHCSGAPAAPLQ

>member
-1 MDGQLAGRLCARSS
+1 MATTTCTRFTDEYQLY
-15 LCLRLRFQWRVRP
+15 
-28 RDLSVGRGVGRG
+28 
-40 AAAAST
+40 
-46 VGRHPGLP
+46 
-54 EGGGGLYNNDDI
+54 E
-66 VKHLLC
+66 
-72 SKHCSKRWI
+72 
-81 RPGRGSRPGSR
+81 
-92 GRGLESCPG
+92 E
-101 GLGPESPLRQVPVR
+101 LG
-115 ELRQSPSPTP
+115 
-125 SSAASTEPPEGRAL
+125 
-139 GWMPPGWRTLSW
+139 
-151 APPDDEVLS
+151 
-160 WKSKIPSL
+160 
-168 ASNGEAKR
+168 
-176 QQWTDLLYLR
+176 
-186 MKKGAFS
+186 KGAFS

-201 CTGHEYAAKIINTK
+201 STGQEYAAKIINTK

-230 ICRLLKHSNIVRLH
+230 ICRLLKHPNIVRLH

-253 YLVFDLVT
+253 YLLFDLVT

-273 YYSEADASHCIQQI
+273 YYSEADASHCIHQI
-287 LEAVLHCHQMGVVHR
+287 LDSVHHIHQHDIVHR

-309 LLASKCKGAAVKLA
+309 LLASKCKNAAVKLA

-429 AHEALKHPWVCQR
+429 AQEALKHPWVCQR

-476 ATRNFSVGRQTTAPA
+476 VSRNFSA
-491 TMSAAASSP
+491 
-500 TMGLVEQAKS
+500 AKS
-510 LLNKKADGVKP
+510 LLNKKADVKP

-527 NSGGATSPKGSLPP
+527 NSIVTSPKGNLPSP
-541 AALESSDST
+541 ALEAQATVIHNAVDGIKESSDSSNAT
-550 TTTIEDEDTKAAR
+550 VEDEEMKGKVVDNSSVQSNPSTQTELAHTPLVPSPAVFTATKFT
-563 ISDLLSTVRRGSGP
+563 DLLGAVCQGP
-577 PDAEGPQPAAP
+577 TSDAEGGNTTTPTVVSAPSSSQTSNIPTQMSRLTDLVSSVRRSSAP
-588 QPCPSPSFLNSLSGA
+588 QTDSEPPAPSRRLTATAPVYASVPPPSYPSPCPSQPSSSL
-603 PARISDLLSTVR
+603 L
-615 RGSGPP
+615 
-621 DAEGPQPAASQPC
+621 
-634 GPSPSFL
+634 PS
-641 NSLSGAPARISDL
+641 AY
-654 LSTVRRGSGPPDA
+654 
-667 EGPQPA
+667 
-673 APQPCGPSPSFLNSL
+673 
-688 SGPSRKQ
+688 SRKQ

-702 QLIEAVNNGDFEAY
+702 QLIEAINNGEFEAY
-716 AKICDPGLTSFEP
+716 AKICDPGLTCFEP

-747 NLLAKN
+747 NLLSKN

-767 VIGDDAACI
+767 LIGEDAACI

-783 YVDGQG
+783 YIDGQG
-789 RPRTG
+789 RPHSS

-799 RVWHRRDGKWQNV
+799 RVWHRRDSKWQNV
-812 HFHCSGAPVAPLQ
+812 HFHCSGAPAAPLQ

>member
-1 MDGQLAGRLCARSS
+1 MATTTCTRFTDEYQLY
-15 LCLRLRFQWRVRP
+15 
-28 RDLSVGRGVGRG
+28 
-40 AAAAST
+40 
-46 VGRHPGLP
+46 
-54 EGGGGLYNNDDI
+54 E
-66 VKHLLC
+66 
-72 SKHCSKRWI
+72 
-81 RPGRGSRPGSR
+81 
-92 GRGLESCPG
+92 E
-101 GLGPESPLRQVPVR
+101 LG
-115 ELRQSPSPTP
+115 
-125 SSAASTEPPEGRAL
+125 
-139 GWMPPGWRTLSW
+139 
-151 APPDDEVLS
+151 
-160 WKSKIPSL
+160 
-168 ASNGEAKR
+168 
-176 QQWTDLLYLR
+176 
-186 MKKGAFS
+186 KGAFS

-201 CTGHEYAAKIINTK
+201 STGQEYAAKIINTK

-230 ICRLLKHSNIVRLH
+230 ICRLLKHPNIVRLH

-253 YLVFDLVT
+253 YLLFDLVT

-273 YYSEADASHCIQQI
+273 YYSEADASHCIHQI
-287 LEAVLHCHQMGVVHR
+287 LESVHHIHQHDIVHR

-309 LLASKCKGAAVKLA
+309 LLASKCKNAAVKLA

-429 AHEALKHPWVCQR
+429 AQEALKHPWVCQR

-476 ATRNFSVGRQTTAPA
+476 VSRNFS
-491 TMSAAASSP
+491 AAK
-500 TMGLVEQAKS
+500 T
-510 LLNKKADGVKP
+510 LLNKKADVKEP
-521 QTNSTK
+521 QTTVIHNPVDGTK
-527 NSGGATSPKGSLPP
+527 
-541 AALESSDST
+541 ESSDSSNT
-550 TTTIEDEDTKAAR
+550 TVEDEDVKGKSLDNSSLKAQSSTSSQPDSTQGSSAAVH
-563 ISDLLSTVRRGSGP
+563 SAAKFADLLGSVRRGSGP
-577 PDAEGPQPAAP
+577 ITDGEGRSSTPPPAALSAPSPPHTPVVPMQMSRLTDLVSSVRRVPPPAAP
-588 QPCPSPSFLNSLSGA
+588 DGDATSAPAPVTKPAPPPAHTTPPPPSHSPSSPSLS
-603 PARISDLLSTVR
+603 S
-615 RGSGPP
+615 
-621 DAEGPQPAASQPC
+621 SQ
-634 GPSPSFL
+634 
-641 NSLSGAPARISDL
+641 
-654 LSTVRRGSGPPDA
+654 T
-667 EGPQPA
+667 
-673 APQPCGPSPSFLNSL
+673 
-688 SGPSRKQ
+688 RKQ

-702 QLIEAVNNGDFEAY
+702 QLIEAINNGDFDAY

-753 SKPIHTTILNPHVH
+753 NKPIHTTILNPHVH
-767 VIGDDAACI
+767 LIGEDAACI

-783 YVDGQG
+783 FVDNQGQ
-789 RPRTG
+789 PRSS

-799 RVWHRRDGKWQNV
+799 RVWHRRDSKWQNI
-812 HFHCSGAPVAPLQ
+812 HFHCSGAPAAPLQ